1 MEEIKESERTECENE
16 DGGAAGRL
24 GLLLYLSPP
33 RRFPNGLFGSDK
45 KSKGKKSN
53 KNVQVKNDK

>member
-1 MEEIKESERTECENE
+1 MKTVELL
-16 DGGAAGRL
+16 AGWAF
-24 GLLLYLSPP
+24 LLYLSPP